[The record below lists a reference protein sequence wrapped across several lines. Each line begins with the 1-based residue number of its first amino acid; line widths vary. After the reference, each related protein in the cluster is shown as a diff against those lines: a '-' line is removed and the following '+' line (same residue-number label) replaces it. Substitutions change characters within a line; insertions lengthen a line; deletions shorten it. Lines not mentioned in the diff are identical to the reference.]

1 MKQLLKI
8 YILDDDPV
16 ILGGFTDAPDGVSGK
31 DARSMTSK
39 SPALPAAGSFCSI
52 CPTPNL
58 WICC

>member
-16 ILGGFTDAPDGVSGK
+16 ILGGFTDALTAYLEKMPQYDVQITRFTG
-31 DARSMTSK
+31 
-39 SPALPAAGSFCSI
+39 GSFCSI